1 MFKKVCS
8 VGFLLW
14 TMLGSSMIYGQEPG
28 QIVIPRWAKSDL
40 LTAEVSGLVPTDY
53 VKYLNQPINEEQL
66 TQIIEGLKGQCRQ
79 AGLNEQE
86 VKSIIQI
93 GTREQVLSS
102 YYNVLQGFDGRV
114 DFKKD
119 MISYMQYA
127 GVIKGD
133 EKGNLNLEKPC
144 TVQDAILFANRI
156 VTDIYKQTEAGAKGF
171 VWEVS
176 DENNTVY
183 LLGTIHLGRQELY
196 PFSAGLNNILEKAD
210 KVAFEVDFNNQR
222 EQVYFYQKQ
231 MYLDDTNLKEHLDEE
246 TYIRTVEAFKQY
258 GMSEEEINRYKPWAL
273 SNTLAMLNVNTG
285 DKEDHATTSL
295 PVIDLYVYTK
305 AFLENKEILEIEG
318 YNFQADLFD
327 GLDEAYQIESLKT
340 NLDAFE
346 SEDEVDTE
354 SVTLVNEWVRQF
366 LEGNIEA
373 FATSYG
379 KDQALENDDPLMK
392 LLFENRD
399 ERMTNKI
406 VEYLGDKENA
416 TYLVTV
422 GVGHMVGKEGIINRL
437 QNLGYTVNVVGGN

>member
-53 VKYLNQPINEEQL
+53 VKCLNQPINEEQL

-102 YYNVLQGFDGRV
+102 YYNVLQGFDGRI

-156 VTDIYKQTEAGAKGF
+156 VTDIDRK
-171 VWEVS
+171 
-176 DENNTVY
+176 
-183 LLGTIHLGRQELY
+183 
-196 PFSAGLNNILEKAD
+196 
-210 KVAFEVDFNNQR
+210 
-222 EQVYFYQKQ
+222 
-231 MYLDDTNLKEHLDEE
+231 
-246 TYIRTVEAFKQY
+246 
-258 GMSEEEINRYKPWAL
+258 
-273 SNTLAMLNVNTG
+273 
-285 DKEDHATTSL
+285 
-295 PVIDLYVYTK
+295 
-305 AFLENKEILEIEG
+305 
-318 YNFQADLFD
+318 
-327 GLDEAYQIESLKT
+327 
-340 NLDAFE
+340 
-346 SEDEVDTE
+346 
-354 SVTLVNEWVRQF
+354 SVV
-366 LEGNIEA
+366 
-373 FATSYG
+373 
-379 KDQALENDDPLMK
+379 
-392 LLFENRD
+392 
-399 ERMTNKI
+399 
-406 VEYLGDKENA
+406 
-416 TYLVTV
+416 
-422 GVGHMVGKEGIINRL
+422 
-437 QNLGYTVNVVGGN
+437 